1 MQMCGILALYNL
13 DGTPVDP
20 DLLRHLRDVMTHRG
34 PDDAGMYTD
43 GPLGLGH
50 RRLSIVDLTPSGH
63 QPMCNEDGSVWLSFN
78 GEIYNYVELAVE
90 LERRGHRFR
99 SRTDSE
105 VIIHLYE
112 EMGPKCVEQLNGMF
126 AFYIWD
132 TRTRTLFGARDR
144 TGIKPL
150 YYYADAARFVSAS
163 EVKAILE
170 HPAVP
175 RAPDPEGMAGWLFSG
190 APTGGRTLFTG
201 VHQLEPGHAFQ
212 IAGGRLT
219 TWKYWDVQYRYDRA
233 RSLDDTVEELAH
245 LVDDAVRIHC
255 RSDAPLGC
263 HLSGG
268 LDSSTVV
275 ALTAR
280 HRQPVKAF
288 SIRFD
293 EGGLYDESQYSRAVA
308 EHVGAERFVATPT
321 AADLIRLLPSLIW
334 HMDAPLMPE
343 SAFSYHAVSAL
354 ASDHIKVSM
363 TGHGGDE
370 IFAGY
375 PAQFQAAYGST
386 AMFNGSGGLDRG
398 PNAVSRARLALRRH
412 GLLGTAGRLLRRAW
426 PVARPEETLE
436 QFWVRSHCAR
446 TPANDPLLHPEL
458 RRTIGAYDPLDEY
471 LAPLRAAA
479 TPEILDRCLYHD
491 LRHYLPILLHAEDRV
506 SMARSLESRV
516 PLLDHRIIEFLAT
529 VPPAQKTAGM
539 RPKALLRR
547 AARRWLPATIVDRSD
562 KGPFAVPTNRWL
574 SRELLPLIRNV
585 LQSRSTLER
594 GVFDPRLLRNG
605 LVELISPWVALNV
618 ELWYRIFFDRDR
630 EWLDRI
636 GEART
641 GHRRAVR
648 ESAPRLTTATSPVAI

>member
-1 MQMCGILALYNL
+1 MCGILALYNL
-13 DGTPVDP
+13 DGAPVDS

-34 PDDAGMYTD
+34 PDDAGLYTD

-50 RRLSIVDLTPSGH
+50 RRLSIVDLTPSGR
-63 QPMCNEDGSVWLSFN
+63 QPMCNEDGSIWLVFN
-78 GEIYNYVELAVE
+78 GEVYNYVELAVE

-99 SRTDSE
+99 SHTDSE

-112 EMGPKCVEQLNGMF
+112 ELGPKCVDQLNGMF
-126 AFYIWD
+126 GFVIWD
-132 TRTRTLFGARDR
+132 ARTRTLFGARDR

-150 YYYADAARFVSAS
+150 YYYSDAARFVCAS

-190 APTGGRTLFTG
+190 APTGGRTLFAG
-201 VHQLEPGHAFQ
+201 IRQVEPGHAFR
-212 IAGGRLT
+212 IVDGRFT
-219 TWKYWDVQYRYDRA
+219 TWKYWDVEYRYDHA
-233 RSLDDTVEELAH
+233 RTLDDAVEELAH

-280 HRQPVKAF
+280 HRQAVQAF

-293 EGGLYDESQYSRAVA
+293 EGGPYDESAYSRAVA
-308 EHVGAERFVATPT
+308 EHVGTERFVATPT

-343 SAFSYHAVSAL
+343 SAFSYHTVSAL
-354 ASDHIKVSM
+354 ASEHVKVSM

-386 AMFNGSGGLDRG
+386 TMFNGLGSLGYRTSAL
-398 PNAVSRARLALRRH
+398 SRARMAVRRH
-412 GLLGTAGRLLRRAW
+412 GFLGMAGRLLRRAL
-426 PVARPEETLE
+426 PATPQAADTLE
-436 QFWVRSHCAR
+436 QLWVRSHCASKL
-446 TPANDPLLHPEL
+446 ADDPLLHPEL
-458 RRTIGAYDPLDEY
+458 LRAIGSYDPVDEY
-471 LAPLRAAA
+471 LAPLRSAP

-547 AARRWLPATIVDRSD
+547 AARRWLPAMVIDRTD
-562 KGPFAVPTNRWL
+562 KGPFAVPAQRWL
-574 SRELLPLIRNV
+574 SRELVPLTRQV
-585 LQSRSTLER
+585 LRSRATLER

-605 LVELISPWVALNV
+605 LVEQVSPWVALNV

-630 EWLDRI
+630 EWLDRV
-636 GEART
+636 GEARSHT
-641 GHRRAVR
+641 VPARAADDAAQPVTA
-648 ESAPRLTTATSPVAI
+648 SA

>member
-1 MQMCGILALYNL
+1 MCGILGLYNL
-13 DGTPVDP
+13 DGKPVDP

-34 PDDAGMYTD
+34 PDDAGIHID
-43 GPLGLGH
+43 GPVGLGH
-50 RRLSIVDLTPSGH
+50 RRLSIVDLTASGH
-63 QPMCNEDGSVWLSFN
+63 QPMCNEDGSVWLVFN

-112 EMGPKCVEQLNGMF
+112 EFGPDCVDQLNGMF
-126 AFYIWD
+126 AFVVWD
-132 TRTRTLFGARDR
+132 SRAKTLFGARDR
-144 TGIKPL
+144 AGIKPL
-150 YYYADAARFVSAS
+150 YYYVDPARFMCAS

-190 APTGGRTLFTG
+190 APTGGRTLFAG
-201 VHQLEPGHAFQ
+201 VRQLDPGHAFRLVN
-212 IAGGRLT
+212 GRLT
-219 TWKYWDVQYRYDRA
+219 TWKYWDVAYRYNHA
-233 RSLDDTVEELAH
+233 RSFEDAVEELAH

-268 LDSSTVV
+268 LDSSTVA
-275 ALTAR
+275 ALTTR
-280 HRQPVKAF
+280 HRRPVKTF

-293 EGGLYDESQYSRAVA
+293 EGGAYDESPYSRAVA
-308 EHVGAERFVATPT
+308 EHVGTERVVATPT

-334 HMDAPLMPE
+334 HMDAPLMPA
-343 SAFSYHAVSAL
+343 SAFSYHTVSAL
-354 ASDHIKVSM
+354 ASGHVKVSM

-375 PAQFQAAYGST
+375 AAQFLAAYGST
-386 AMFNGSGGLDRG
+386 AMFNGVGGLGYRTS
-398 PNAVSRARLALRRH
+398 ALSRFRMAMRRY
-412 GLLGTAGRLLRRAW
+412 GLVGMAGRMLRRAL
-426 PVARPEETLE
+426 PAAAPGAETLE
-436 QFWVRSHCAR
+436 ALWIRTHCGTA
-446 TPANDPLLHPEL
+446 PADDPLLHPDL
-458 RRTIGAYDPLDEY
+458 VRAIGSYDPVDEY
-471 LAPLRAAA
+471 LAPLRTAA
-479 TPEILDRCLYHD
+479 TAETLDRCLYHD

-506 SMARSLESRV
+506 SMAVSLESRV

-539 RPKALLRR
+539 RPKALLRQ
-547 AARRWLPATIVDRSD
+547 AARRWLPDMVVDRRD
-562 KGPFAVPTNRWL
+562 KGPFADPTNRWL
-574 SRELLPLIRNV
+574 SHELVPLTREV
-585 LQSRSTLER
+585 LRSRSTLER
-594 GVFDPRLLRNG
+594 GVFDPRLIRNG
-605 LVELISPWVALNV
+605 LVEQIAPWAALNV

-636 GEART
+636 GEAR
-641 GHRRAVR
+641 AQA
-648 ESAPRLTTATSPVAI
+648 EPVSVPA

>member
-1 MQMCGILALYNL
+1 MCGILALYNL

-20 DLLRHLRDVMTHRG
+20 ELLRNLRDVMTHRG
-34 PDDAGMYTD
+34 PDDAGLYTD

-63 QPMCNEDGSVWLSFN
+63 QPMCNEDGSVWMVFN

-112 EMGPKCVEQLNGMF
+112 ELGPKCVDRLNGMF
-126 AFYIWD
+126 GFVIWD
-132 TRTRTLFGARDR
+132 RRTNTLFGARDR
-144 TGIKPL
+144 AGIKPL
-150 YYYADAARFVSAS
+150 YYYADAARFVCAS

-190 APTGGRTLFTG
+190 APTGGRTLFAG
-201 VHQLEPGHAFQ
+201 IRQLPPGYAFS
-212 IAGGRLT
+212 IAEGRFT
-219 TWKYWDVQYRYDRA
+219 TWKYWDVEFRYDLVRA
-233 RSLDDTVEELAH
+233 LADTVEELAH
-245 LVDDAVRIHC
+245 LVDDAVRIQC

-280 HRQPVKAF
+280 HRKPVQAF

-293 EGGLYDESQYSRAVA
+293 EGSPYDESRYSSAVA
-308 EHVGAERFVATPT
+308 DHVGAERFVATPT

-343 SAFSYHAVSAL
+343 SAFSYHTVSAL
-354 ASDHIKVSM
+354 ASEHVKVSM

-370 IFAGY
+370 VFAGY
-375 PAQFQAAYGST
+375 PAQFRAAYGST
-386 AMFNGSGGLDRG
+386 AMFNDLGGLGHRTSALG
-398 PNAVSRARLALRRH
+398 RARMAMRRH
-412 GLLGTAGRLLRRAW
+412 GLLGMASRLLRRAL
-426 PVARPEETLE
+426 PVVPRADDTLE
-436 QFWVRSHCAR
+436 QLWVRLHCAS
-446 TPANDPLLHPEL
+446 TPADDPLLHPDL
-458 RRTIGAYDPLDEY
+458 RRAIGSYDPADEY
-471 LAPLRAAA
+471 LAPLRSAA

-547 AARRWLPATIVDRSD
+547 AARRWLPAMVIDRTD

-574 SRELLPLIRNV
+574 SRELVPLTRQV
-585 LQSRSTLER
+585 LRSRSTLER

-605 LVELISPWVALNV
+605 LVEQVSPWVALNV

-636 GEART
+636 GEAHSHT
-641 GHRRAVR
+641 VPAPAVR
-648 ESAPRLTTATSPVAI
+648 DAPQPVTASA